1 MERNANYALVGVVST
16 ILLIAGIVFVVWLAQ
31 FRLHQQFDNYIISF
45 KGPVRGISNGG
56 EVHFNGIKVGEIS
69 KIALD
74 PHDPSMVDATIKVT
88 SDVPIRQDSVAM
100 LEPQGITGVNYVQ
113 ISAGTPTR
121 PLLKNLPVPQGYKFP
136 VIRSQRDAF
145 SDLLSGGSAVVAK
158 AVESLNRVNRVLSD
172 DNIKTFS
179 AALSDVQAVT
189 AELRQRKAIIADA
202 DKALKTAD
210 AAAEQIRTLAKSTQ
224 GLVEGDGTRS
234 VRKLGDAADE
244 IEGAAKDVRKLLAKL
259 DGPAGD
265 FAKTG
270 LPQIQSAVTSLQQAT
285 DHLDRVL
292 GEIQQSPQGL
302 LSKPPSKEVEV
313 KP

>member
-1 MERNANYALVGVVST
+1 MERNANYFLVGVVST
-16 ILLIAGIVFVVWLAQ
+16 ILLIATIVFVVWLAQ
-31 FRLHQQFDNYIISF
+31 FNLHQKFDFYTISF

-74 PHDPSMVDATIKVT
+74 PKDPTMVDADIKVT
-88 SDVPIRQDSVAM
+88 SDVPIRQDSIAM

-113 ISAGTPTR
+113 IDAGTPSK
-121 PLLKNLPVPQGYKFP
+121 PLRRDLPHPGSKYP
-136 VIRSQRDAF
+136 VIQSQRDAF

-158 AVESLNRVNRVLSD
+158 ALETLNRVNRVLSD

-179 AALSDVQAVT
+179 ATLSDVQSVT
-189 AELRQRKAIIADA
+189 AELRARKAIIADA
-202 DKALKTAD
+202 DKALVDAD
-210 AAAEQIRTLAKSTQ
+210 EAAKQIRSLAASTQ
-224 GLVEGDGTRS
+224 TLVQGDGTRS
-234 VRKLGDAADE
+234 VRKLGDAATE
-244 IEGAAKDVRKLLAKL
+244 IESAAKDVRALLAKL
-259 DGPAGD
+259 DGPTGD

-270 LPQIQSAVTSLQQAT
+270 LPQIQTAVHSLQQAT
-285 DHLDRVL
+285 DHLDQVL
-292 GEIQQSPQGL
+292 GEIQSSPQGL

>member
-1 MERNANYALVGVVST
+1 MERNANYFLVGVVST
-16 ILLIAGIVFVVWLAQ
+16 ILLIATIVFVVWLAQ
-31 FRLHQQFDNYIISF
+31 FNLHQKFDSYTISF

-74 PHDPSMVDATIKVT
+74 PRDPTMVDANIKVT
-88 SDVPIRQDSVAM
+88 SDVPIRQDSIAM

-113 ISAGTPTR
+113 IGAGTPSK
-121 PLLKNLPVPQGYKFP
+121 PLLKDLPHPGTQYP
-136 VIRSQRDAF
+136 VIQSQRDAF

-179 AALSDVQAVT
+179 ATLSDIQAVT
-189 AELRQRKAIIADA
+189 AELRARKQIIADA
-202 DKALKTAD
+202 DKALQSAD
-210 AAAEQIRTLAKSTQ
+210 EAAQQIKTLAHSSQ
-224 GLVEGDGTRS
+224 VLVEGDGTRS
-234 VRKLGDAADE
+234 VRKLGDAAE
-244 IEGAAKDVRKLLAKL
+244 QIEAAAKDVRGLLSQL
-259 DGPAGD
+259 QGPTGD

-285 DHLDRVL
+285 EHLDQVIDEL
-292 GEIQQSPQGL
+292 QQSPQGL
-302 LSKPPSKEVEV
+302 ISKPPSKEVEV

>member
-16 ILLIAGIVFVVWLAQ
+16 ILLVASVIFIVWLAQ
-31 FRLHQQFDNYIISF
+31 FNLHQQFDNYIISF

-74 PHDPSMVDATIKVT
+74 DKDPTLVDATIKVT
-88 SDVPIRQDSVAM
+88 SDVPIRQDSIAA

-113 ISAGTPTR
+113 IGAGTASK
-121 PLLKNLPVPQGYKFP
+121 PLLKSLPPPRGYKYP
-136 VIRSQRDAF
+136 VIQSQKDAF

-158 AVESLNRVNRVLSD
+158 AIESLNRVNRVLSD
-172 DNIKTFS
+172 ENIKTFS
-179 AALSDVQAVT
+179 AALGDVQAVT
-189 AELRQRKAIIADA
+189 AELRARKAIIADA
-202 DKALKTAD
+202 DKALLSAD
-210 AAAEQIRTLAKSTQ
+210 AAAQQIRTLARSSQT
-224 GLVEGDGTRS
+224 LVEGDGARS
-234 VRKLGDAADE
+234 VRKLGDAATE
-244 IEGAAKDVRKLLAKL
+244 IEAAAKDVRLLLSKLE
-259 DGPAGD
+259 GPTGD

-270 LPQIQSAVTSLQQAT
+270 LPQIQSTLSSLQRTT

-292 GEIQQSPQGL
+292 DEIQQSPQGL

>member
-1 MERNANYALVGVVST
+1 MERNANYFLVGVVST
-16 ILLIAGIVFVVWLAQ
+16 ILLVATIVFVVWLAQ
-31 FRLHQQFDNYIISF
+31 FNLHQKFDTYIISF

-69 KIALD
+69 RIALD
-74 PHDPSMVDATIKVT
+74 AHDPTMVDAEIKVT

-113 ISAGTPTR
+113 IGAGTPSK
-121 PLLKNLPVPQGYKFP
+121 PLLRDLPPPPGFKYP
-136 VIRSQRDAF
+136 VIQSQRDAF

-179 AALSDVQAVT
+179 ATLSDVQAVT
-189 AELRQRKAIIADA
+189 AELRARKQIIADA
-202 DKALKTAD
+202 DKALQSAD
-210 AAAEQIRTLAKSTQ
+210 QAAQQIKTLAHSSQ
-224 GLVEGDGTRS
+224 VLVEGDGTRS
-234 VRKLGDAADE
+234 VRKLGDAAE
-244 IEGAAKDVRKLLAKL
+244 QIEAAAKDVRTLLGQL
-259 DGPAGD
+259 QGPTGD

-285 DHLDRVL
+285 EHLDQVIDEL
-292 GEIQQSPQGL
+292 QQSPQGL
-302 LSKPPSKEVEV
+302 VSKPPSKEVEV

>member
-1 MERNANYALVGVVST
+1 MERNANYFLVGVVST
-16 ILLIAGIVFVVWLAQ
+16 ILLIATIVFVVWLAQ
-31 FRLHQQFDNYIISF
+31 FNLHQKFDNYTISF

-74 PHDPSMVDATIKVT
+74 PRDPTMVDANIKVT
-88 SDVPIRQDSVAM
+88 SDVPIRQDSIAM

-113 ISAGTPTR
+113 IGAGTPSK
-121 PLLKNLPVPQGYKFP
+121 PLLKDLPHPNTPYP
-136 VIRSQRDAF
+136 VIQSQRDAF

-179 AALSDVQAVT
+179 ATLSDIQAVT
-189 AELRQRKAIIADA
+189 AELRARKQIIADA
-202 DKALKTAD
+202 DKALQSAD
-210 AAAEQIRTLAKSTQ
+210 EAAQQIKTLAHSSQ
-224 GLVEGDGTRS
+224 VLVEGDGTRS
-234 VRKLGDAADE
+234 VRKLGDAAE
-244 IEGAAKDVRKLLAKL
+244 QIEAAAKDVRGLLAQL
-259 DGPAGD
+259 QGPTGD

-285 DHLDRVL
+285 DHLDQVIDEL
-292 GEIQQSPQGL
+292 QQSPQGL
-302 LSKPPSKEVEV
+302 ISKPPSKEVEV

>member
-16 ILLIAGIVFVVWLAQ
+16 ILLIAGIIFVVWLAQ
-31 FRLHQQFDNYIISF
+31 FNLHQQFDNYVISF

-69 KIALD
+69 KIALNERD
-74 PHDPSMVDATIKVT
+74 PTLVDATIKIT
-88 SDVPIRQDSVAM
+88 SDVPIRQDSVAT

-113 ISAGTPTR
+113 IGAGTPAK
-121 PLLKNLPVPQGYKFP
+121 PLLKDLPHPNTKYP
-136 VIRSQRDAF
+136 VILSQRDAF

-158 AVESLNRVNRVLSD
+158 AIESLNRVNRVLSD
-172 DNIKTFS
+172 QNIKTFS

-189 AELRQRKAIIADA
+189 AELRARKSVIADA
-202 DKALKTAD
+202 DKALQSAD
-210 AAAEQIRTLAKSTQ
+210 QAAQQIRDLAKSSQ
-224 GLVEGDGTRS
+224 GLVQGDGARA
-234 VRKLGDAADE
+234 VRKLGDAATE
-244 IEGAAKDVRKLLAKL
+244 IEAAAKDVRTLLAKL
-259 DGPAGD
+259 EGPTGD

-270 LPQIQSAVTSLQQAT
+270 LPQIESTLSSLQRTT

-292 GEIQQSPQGL
+292 DEIQQSPQGL